1 MAYKIDV
8 GTLISNLRSVK
19 DESADP
25 SVFPLEGSGDG
36 IKYLAERVLF
46 PTMNNV
52 VVDSGDLDFEMF
64 TREDISELC
73 SIYLK
78 KFDYH
83 SVSFQRLKG
92 IYDTLCYS
100 RPDVNSV
107 SFI

>member
-19 DESADP
+19 DESADL
-25 SVFPLEGSGDG
+25 SAFPLENSGDG
-36 IKYLAERVLF
+36 VKYLAEKVLL
-46 PTMNNV
+46 PTMNNE
-52 VVDSGDLDFEMF
+52 VVDSGNLDFDMF
-64 TREDISELC
+64 TREDISDLC

-78 KFDYH
+78 KFDYQ
-83 SVSFQRLKG
+83 SKNFQMLKG